1 MPTDPALVVHPLGGR
16 KGGAERIL
24 FIRSDRMGDV
34 LMNLPAVRCLRQNY
48 PKAWLTWM
56 VDRSVAPLLRDHP
69 DVDEIFEIDNV
80 KLRED
85 AAYRR
90 ELLQRVRKIKFD
102 LGIASNAEKF
112 FHWML
117 FRAGI
122 PVRAGWA
129 RKWGFLLNRRLGD
142 DKASVGRHEIDSNLK
157 LVGLVGNRAWDG
169 SWRLPVD
176 SAAVSAI
183 EKRLTKEFPELEIP
197 VVVVHAGTS
206 DPDKR
211 WPAVKFAAACSRLLE
226 QKRARVLLVG
236 GSEEEAQ
243 SRELFSCLPEGAAD
257 WTGALNLKE
266 LSALLHAPRLNT
278 VLSVDSGPVHIA
290 WLHGKPVVALYAKNT
305 QGSNPTRW
313 GPKSAGSVVI
323 YKNIPDI
330 SSEEVASALDAVLA
344 R

>member
-1 MPTDPALVVHPLGGR
+1 MPT
-16 KGGAERIL
+16 ERVL
-24 FIRSDRMGDV
+24 LIRTDRMGDT

-69 DVDEIFEIDNV
+69 DVDEIFEIDNT
-80 KLRED
+80 KMQD
-85 AAYRR
+85 AGYRR
-90 ELLQRVRKIKFD
+90 DLVQKVRKIRFD

-117 FRAGI
+117 FAAG
-122 PVRAGWA
+122 VRERVGWR
-129 RKWGFLLNRRLGD
+129 RKWSFFLNHSLRD
-142 DKASVGRHEIDSNLK
+142 DKATAGRHEFDSNLK
-157 LVGLVGNRAWDG
+157 LVGLAAKKAWDG

-176 SAAVSAI
+176 SAAVSAV
-183 EKRLTKEFPELEIP
+183 EKRLTKEFPELELP
-197 VVVVHAGTS
+197 VLVVHAGTS
-206 DPDKR
+206 DPQKR
-211 WPAVKFAAACSRLLE
+211 WPVEKFAATCSLLLE
-226 QKRARVLLVG
+226 KRRAKVLLIG

-243 SRELFSCLPEGAAD
+243 SRELLSRLPEGAAD

-266 LSALLHAPRLNT
+266 LSALLHAPRVKT

-305 QGSNPTRW
+305 PGSDPARW
-313 GPKSAGSVVI
+313 GPKSEGSIAI
-323 YKNIPDI
+323 YKNI
-330 SSEEVASALDAVLA
+330 SEITAEEAAAALEKVLS

>member
-1 MPTDPALVVHPLGGR
+1 MPT
-16 KGGAERIL
+16 ERIL

-85 AAYRR
+85 AAYRKDLVR
-90 ELLQRVRKIKFD
+90 RVRKIKFD

-129 RKWGFLLNRRLGD
+129 RKWGFFLNRRLTD
-142 DKASVGRHEIDSNLK
+142 DKSSADRHEIDSNLK
-157 LVGLVGNRAWDG
+157 LVSLVGERSWDG
-169 SWRLPVD
+169 TWRLPVD
-176 SAAVSAI
+176 SASVSAV
-183 EKRLTKEFPELEIP
+183 EKRLTKEFPDLELP

-206 DPDKR
+206 DPEKR
-211 WPAVKFAAACSRLLE
+211 WSVQKFAASCAWLL
-226 QKRARVLLVG
+226 KNRRAKVLLIG

-243 SRELFSCLPEGAAD
+243 SRELFSLLPEGAAD
-257 WTGALNLKE
+257 WTGALDLKE
-266 LSALLHAPRLNT
+266 LSALLHAPRVKT
-278 VLSVDSGPVHIA
+278 ILSCDSGPVHIA

-305 QGSNPTRW
+305 AGSNPMRW
-313 GPKSAGSVVI
+313 GPKSAGSVAI
-323 YKNIPDI
+323 YKNISDI
-330 SSEEVASALDAVLA
+330 SAEEVSAAMDTVLS